1 MATADSLSYLKKSE
15 WVSRGFGT
23 AELVWNF
30 VLWLAL
36 QTPATLSANQKRTC
50 NQSWLGNSRFLSFPT
65 VFLRFLIGS
74 SWFSHTSD
82 WPLWLL
88 WFGFTTLKRKSSL
101 QRWTTRL
108 QVYNNRENKFSFFF
122 GGGGGGERGFAA
134 LLNRVSAEVI
144 SLPLVYV
151 FFSLHSVSNT
161 SILSQLND

>member
-1 MATADSLSYLKKSE
+1 MATADSLSNLKKSE
-15 WVSRGFGT
+15 WMSRGFGT

-74 SWFSHTSD
+74 SWFSHASD

-101 QRWTTRL
+101 QREN
-108 QVYNNRENKFSFFF
+108 QENKFSFFW
-122 GGGGGGERGFAA
+122 GGGERGFAA

-144 SLPLVYV
+144 SLPLVNV

-161 SILSQLND
+161 SILSQ